1 LRARSLPK
9 DPLMLI
15 KSIRNMVED
24 QSKFLERSG
33 TAQTEGQMQKKV
45 LNLAIEH
52 HHRMEEESG
61 VGSSMTVGALKQYL
75 GKVLTELKH
84 TTNDPLK

>member
-1 LRARSLPK
+1 
-9 DPLMLI
+9 
-15 KSIRNMVED
+15 
-24 QSKFLERSG
+24 
-33 TAQTEGQMQKKV
+33 MQKKV

-61 VGSSMTVGALKQYL
+61 VESSMTDGSTALKQYL